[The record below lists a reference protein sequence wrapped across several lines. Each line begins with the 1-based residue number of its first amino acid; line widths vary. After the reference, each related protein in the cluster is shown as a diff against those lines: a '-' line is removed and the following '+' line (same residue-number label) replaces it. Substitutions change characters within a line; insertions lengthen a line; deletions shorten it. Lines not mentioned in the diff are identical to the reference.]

1 MVFTDRDLE
10 TGVEEEKVMKRRM
23 WGTQVSS
30 ETGCFIYGSVCLYS
44 VIQGSFG
51 QKKRIK
57 LSKKHQNQT
66 HNNSN

>member
-51 QKKRIK
+51 QKKK
-57 LSKKHQNQT
+57 
-66 HNNSN
+66 